1 MKFSFLRKLSS
12 PKFVRRYGGAGSRTL
27 LQLDATEDKKSTKS
41 DDDSSDD
48 VVLNIGW
55 RRGQPPRSDVVVKL
69 SSESTAARA
78 TNKILV
84 NCKKWP
90 NCQNLSKIFT

>member
-1 MKFSFLRKLSS
+1 
-12 PKFVRRYGGAGSRTL
+12 L
-27 LQLDATEDKKSTKS
+27 LQLDDDTNEKEKEKPPKS

-55 RRGQPPRSDVVVKL
+55 RRGQPPRSDVVVKFANDNH
-69 SSESTAARA
+69 TAARA

-84 NCKKWP
+84 IFV
-90 NCQNLSKIFT
+90 NLKA

>member
-1 MKFSFLRKLSS
+1 MAETDSWNRPQAS
-12 PKFVRRYGGAGSRTL
+12 
-27 LQLDATEDKKSTKS
+27 KS
-41 DDDSSDD
+41 DDDNSSDD

-69 SSESTAARA
+69 SSETSAARA

-84 NCKKWP
+84 SQAEERNDSSEK
-90 NCQNLSKIFT
+90 LVGDMYVRY